1 MDVEAVVA
9 RRLMDATGIRAY
21 LEMPDDAPDELMTV
35 EQTGGGAGMFD
46 PVQLDVDCWAAKRKG
61 GRKRARAI
69 ASLVEAAIADL
80 DDEPNI
86 FHPTV
91 ENTYRMNDPD
101 TGRPRYVVQ
110 CQVWVC
116 E

>member
-9 RRLMDATGIRAY
+9 GRLMGATGVRAY
-21 LEMPDDAPDELMTV
+21 LEVPPDAPDEFVTV
-35 EQTGGGAGMFD
+35 EQTGGGAGMLD
-46 PVQLDVDCWAAKRKG
+46 PVQLDVDCWASKRKG
-61 GRKRARAI
+61 GRRRARAI
-69 ASLVEAAIADL
+69 ASLVEAAVAGL
-80 DDEPNI
+80 DEEPNI

-91 ENTYRMNDPD
+91 ENCYRMPDPD

-110 CQVWVC
+110 VQVWVC